1 VRSAFSVD
9 DHPREYFAIAVK
21 PGDVVKA
28 DLVNKGP
35 GARYLLEPLAEAG
48 LGDVRGS
55 EQDDAGA
62 SLTWRARGTG
72 ILSLAVVAAEEV
84 GSGRDDFTL
93 EARIKPGVPDLIG
106 LNGKEAW
113 AALRAS
119 GHTGSW
125 VREFDDT
132 VPAGQVVSQKPKPG
146 AETPRGAGVS
156 YVLSLG
162 PMPDAGDEPDTSQAV
177 RIIELEQDA
186 SLRILRDGRQ
196 IRRIAVTPGER
207 VLFRIDNT
215 AGFAHNFYIGRRV
228 QLRRPN
234 GSTDVGIPD
243 WDSGVQE
250 FEWTVPAN
258 ANTLSFGCTI
268 PGHFALERGR
278 FVIR

>member
-1 VRSAFSVD
+1 M
-9 DHPREYFAIAVK
+9 
-21 PGDVVKA
+21 
-28 DLVNKGP
+28 
-35 GARYLLEPLAEAG
+35 
-48 LGDVRGS
+48 
-55 EQDDAGA
+55 
-62 SLTWRARGTG
+62 
-72 ILSLAVVAAEEV
+72 
-84 GSGRDDFTL
+84 
-93 EARIKPGVPDLIG
+93 
-106 LNGKEAW
+106 
-113 AALRAS
+113 
-119 GHTGSW
+119 
-125 VREFDDT
+125 
-132 VPAGQVVSQKPKPG
+132 
-146 AETPRGAGVS
+146 
-156 YVLSLG
+156 LSLG